1 MFFWCVFPASV
12 SAKVWT
18 AVYIHI
24 YVNPEDMRALRERH
38 KCVHAG
44 HQQAGL
50 VQVAALYMLSLIALA
65 WMHHDPLLAFQQ
77 LHRLAS
83 DIVVPHRSS
92 RQPIMGPMRVVH
104 VSTGY
109 VTLIMRKSIQLLQ
122 EHSLLDPGEPWVK
135 AVGTVALR
143 QVRNPDLSTS
153 IYSQNCNW
161 TAQSVMDRSF
171 EGSLAP
177 TAWKYS
183 RTVGLPPM
191 QGSWC
196 TVPDGGYYLGLHL
209 QNLANHEQCRARPP
223 AEVSDCAKN
232 LLESIMTEFGKAGW
246 IDSLTSTVTISLTMF
261 DFRHGLASVVAVVA
275 EKQTTASWLI
285 TSRVSLAYPREC
297 MLTVLTL
304 VVVLVITVLDL
315 LLLQHLRLVKRM
327 LLMALDMVLVFTLLT
342 RLVLHFAEARLLGA
356 ATGKFLAELSGQ
368 PRRSGA
374 DPFGRYAGIEPLA
387 RIEQRITAL
396 ETVWILSL
404 LVKLLALEWYV
415 TRGFTSFIL
424 ILRRALRKSYPLVFT
439 IVVLVVVHAS
449 IFYRFFGGHLRKF
462 EFFDDSLSAMVGY
475 TVGTFNHQEF
485 FATSFTWK
493 ALFLLSAFIL
503 FLLGSQYVLTLFLAA
518 AEAMNE
524 ADESVQV
531 EEGRSKDPTDKDD
544 SDDEVFL
551 RTVKEELERTL
562 NNRARGSAATTSQ
575 A

>member
-1 MFFWCVFPASV
+1 
-12 SAKVWT
+12 
-18 AVYIHI
+18 
-24 YVNPEDMRALRERH
+24 MRPLREWPWREWH
-38 KCVHAG
+38 KCVLAG
-44 HQQAGL
+44 HLQTGL
-50 VQVAALYMLSLIALA
+50 VLVAALYMLSLIALA
-65 WMHHDPLLAFQQ
+65 WMHHDRLLAFQQ

-83 DIVVPHRSS
+83 DIVVPDRSS
-92 RQPIMGPMRVVH
+92 RQPIMGPMRAVH

-109 VTLIMRKSIQLLQ
+109 VTLIMRKSIQFLQ
-122 EHSLLDPGEPWVK
+122 EHSLLAQGEPWVK
-135 AVGTVALR
+135 AVGTAALR
-143 QVRNPDLSTS
+143 QVRNPDPKTS

-161 TAQSVMDRSF
+161 TAQSVVDRGF

-177 TAWKYS
+177 AAWKHS
-183 RTVGLPPM
+183 RSVGLPPM

-196 TVPDGGYYLGLHL
+196 TVPDGGYYLGFHL
-209 QNLANHEQCRARPP
+209 QNLANHEQCRAKPP
-223 AEVSDCAKN
+223 AEVSDCVKN

-246 IDSLTSTVTISLTMF
+246 VDSLTSTVTISLTMF
-261 DFRHGLASVVAVVA
+261 DYRHGLASVVTVVA

-297 MLTVLTL
+297 LLTVLAF

-315 LLLQHLRLVKRM
+315 LLSQHLRLVKRM
-327 LLMALDMVLVFTLLT
+327 LLMALDAVLVFTLLT
-342 RLVLHFAEARLLGA
+342 RLFLHFNEARLLGA
-356 ATGKFLAELSGQ
+356 ATEKFLGELSDQ

-374 DPFGRYAGIEPLA
+374 DPFGKYSGIEPLA
-387 RIEQRITAL
+387 RIEQKITAL
-396 ETVWILSL
+396 ETVWMLSL

-462 EFFDDSLSAMVGY
+462 EFFDDSLSAMVGF
-475 TVGTFNHQEF
+475 TVGTFNHQQF
-485 FATSFTWK
+485 FATSFAWK

-503 FLLGSQYVLTLFLAA
+503 FLLGSQYVLTLFLVA

-524 ADESVQV
+524 TEESVQV
-531 EEGRSKDPTDKDD
+531 EGESKDSTDKDD

-551 RTVKEELERTL
+551 RIVKEELERTL
-562 NNRARGSAATTSQ
+562 TNGIRSASTTSQ
-575 A
+575 R